1 MKPGIVFMGSPDF
14 AVPILETLASN
25 YSIVGV
31 VTQPDRPAGRG
42 HRLTPP
48 PLKAAAIQL
57 ELPVIQPERLRQPEA
72 MEQLRRWNPELIVVA
87 AFGQILRPDVLGLPQ
102 FGCLNIHASLLPRWR
117 GAAPV
122 PAAILNGDDETG
134 VSLMLMDAGVDTGPL
149 ISQKSTPILPSET
162 AGSLL
167 QRLSFMGAELLLES
181 LPGYLQGRLPPIPQD
196 HSQAT
201 KAPMLAKKDG
211 LLDFSL
217 SAVELVRRVR
227 AFNPWPGTYTFWN
240 GEILKVHR
248 ASSTAQDQFFHSLL
262 PGTHVIQDGF
272 PAITTAE
279 GTLVLEEVQPAG
291 KKTIPGKIFL
301 LGARNWGHENHDGG

>member
-1 MKPGIVFMGSPDF
+1 MGSPDF
-14 AVPILETLASN
+14 AVPILESLTSN
-25 YSIVGV
+25 YSVVGV

-48 PLKAAAIQL
+48 PVKVTAAQL
-57 ELPVIQPERLRQPEA
+57 GLPVIQPERLRQPDA
-72 MEQLRRWNPELIVVA
+72 MEQLRRWEPELIVVA
-87 AFGQILRPDVLGLPQ
+87 AFGQILRPDVLELPK
-102 FGCLNIHASLLPRWR
+102 FGCLNLHASLLPRWR

-149 ISQKSTPILPSET
+149 ISQKSTPILPDENS
-162 AGSLL
+162 GSLL
-167 QRLSFMGAELLLES
+167 QRLSLLAAQLLLEA
-181 LPGYLQGRLPPIPQD
+181 LPGYLQGNLPPIPQD
-196 HSQAT
+196 HSRAT
-201 KAPMLAKKDG
+201 LAPMLAKKDG

-227 AFNPWPGTYTFWN
+227 AFNPWPGTHTFWN

-248 ASSTAQDQFFHSLL
+248 ASTSGNSQFSDYRV

-272 PAITTAE
+272 PAVFTAE
-279 GTLVLEEVQPAG
+279 GILVLEEVQPAG
-291 KKTIPGKIFL
+291 KKTIPGKDFL
-301 LGARNWGHENHDGG
+301 QGARNWAQANHDSR